1 MHAYILIIG
10 THFSCGRGPAG
21 PRFVL
26 GSSVLRY
33 TQSVSYVLA
42 TKIATTNDK
51 NNHSN
56 HETNIQYNHN
66 DNKRK
71 DNYYKRHGKAKF
83 ETAKYFSHK
92 YLW

>member
-1 MHAYILIIG
+1 MGDYPLYVYMYTLQVHIAYIINIFYMHAYILIIG

-42 TKIATTNDK
+42 TKKLLIGCLVK
-51 NNHSN
+51 QLIS
-56 HETNIQYNHN
+56 
-66 DNKRK
+66 
-71 DNYYKRHGKAKF
+71 
-83 ETAKYFSHK
+83 
-92 YLW
+92 